1 MGIKLLEQ
9 RISNQELRSF
19 LGQPF
24 PTMVKF
30 VVDVNRRL
38 LALGGELHSDAEE
51 LLLTRGSSQADLWG
65 GNIYPDEA
73 VGKKI
78 VFESLINI
86 RPPVNRSLTAQDSAI
101 QEQMRAVVG
110 EFIAL

>member
-1 MGIKLLEQ
+1 MEIKILDK
-9 RISNQELRSF
+9 RISNQELRAF
-19 LGQPF
+19 LGHPF

-30 VVDVNRRL
+30 VVDINSRL

-51 LLLTRGSSQADLWG
+51 FLLTRGSSQADLWG

-73 VGKKI
+73 EKRKI

-86 RPPVNRSLTAQDSAI
+86 RPPINRSLTVQDPAI
-101 QEQMRAVVG
+101 QERMRAVVG

>member
-1 MGIKLLEQ
+1 MEIKILDH

-30 VVDVNRRL
+30 VVDVNKHL
-38 LALGGELHSDAEE
+38 VALGGELHSDAEE

-65 GNIYPDEA
+65 GNIYPDEI
-73 VGKKI
+73 GEKKI

-86 RPPVNRSLTAQDSAI
+86 RPPLNRSLTVQDPAI
-101 QEQMRAVVG
+101 QERMRAVVG
-110 EFIAL
+110 EFMAL